1 MKMVDWKREKSCDV
15 QTEEDEG
22 RKAGWRP
29 AGVFITLEQG
39 VLLREMSKPDQ
50 QEAGSTLAP
59 TREDSIGRRWKPYG
73 VQYST
78 YHLPASMAPCHAISE
93 KAMMD
98 DDCPA
103 VEPSKHTV

>member
-22 RKAGWRP
+22 KKAGWRP

-39 VLLREMSKPDQ
+39 ALLREMSKPDQ

-73 VQYST
+73 VQY
-78 YHLPASMAPCHAISE
+78 LPPTSIHGTMPCHIG
-93 KAMMD
+93 KGYD
-98 DDCPA
+98 G
-103 VEPSKHTV
+103 